1 MSEGT
6 PYRVYEFNHE
16 KSDVQANRGWRLLE
30 VHGPLDRSMVGGVLA
45 ELATTLARAG
55 ISVFAISTFDTD
67 YVLVRDDDLQ
77 RAFDALREAR
87 YDVS

>member
-1 MSEGT
+1 
-6 PYRVYEFNHE
+6 
-16 KSDVQANRGWRLLE
+16 
-30 VHGPLDRSMVGGVLA
+30 MVGVLA

-67 YVLVRDDDLQ
+67 YMLVRDDDLQ